1 MIQMKE
7 KQIKKKSG
15 GFRYIVCPNRKEKKF
30 LRKLLDELQPQVTF
44 PSCVQGFIPGRNIVT
59 NAKQHLDYD
68 VTISFDLKDFFDTCF
83 QKDPPE
89 YYTQYQEKIKKISRK
104 WTAQGLPTSPL
115 FCNILAEQIDKKL
128 VLFFSKIKLMTAYTR
143 YADDLSISFNL
154 LGQTDIIKYVIQHIT
169 KKIET
174 AGFKINTKKT
184 RVQYATAGR
193 REICGVMVED
203 AVHIS
208 RKQRRKLRAAKHN
221 YLVNQTKQ
229 NKYNFQGLLEFSKLK
244 EPNTIQANINKDIH
258 KIRKN
263 IFILKK
269 YNHIN
274 KARIVSEQRELLN
287 RLSCYMSLKKSYK
300 NLYYKATAMLLKEV
314 SYESVKYY

>member
-1 MIQMKE
+1 MKE
-7 KQIKKKSG
+7 KQINKKSG
-15 GFRYIVCPNRKEKKF
+15 GFRYIVCPNIKEKKF

-89 YYTQYQEKIKKISRK
+89 YYKKYLEKIKTISRK

-154 LGQTDIIKYVIQHIT
+154 IGNSGADFIKYIIKHISD
-169 KKIET
+169 KVKSS
-174 AGFKINTKKT
+174 GFQLNKKKT

-193 REICGVMVED
+193 REICGIMVD
-203 AVHIS
+203 DTPHIS
-208 RKQRRKLRAAKHN
+208 RNQRRKLRAAKHN

-229 NKYNFQGLLEFSKLK
+229 NKQKYQGLLEFSKLK
-244 EPNTIQANINKDIH
+244 EPNTIQATINKDIRN
-258 KIRKN
+258 IRKN

-274 KARIVSEQRELLN
+274 KERIVSEQIELLG
-287 RLSCYMSLKKSYK
+287 RLSCFIAFKKSYK
-300 NLYYKATAMLLKEV
+300 NLYYKATAMLMKEV
-314 SYESVKYY
+314 SYESEQKRN